1 MKSTLAIILTA
12 MAASPLFGA
21 IVRNIPDK
29 DGMTIKGVVYCGDEP
44 VQGAQVS
51 DGVNVTRTDENGWY
65 YLASAKECGHVFVCN
80 PKGYK
85 YLRKAKYP
93 EFYKTVDTERPSA
106 VEQADF
112 ELERDEATD
121 HTILF
126 LADIQMCGRNEDIR
140 QYEENAVGDINTSIS
155 NARKQGKDVYVI
167 TLGDQSYNTYWH
179 SYNIGIPEIHESM
192 NLLDPDAIFNCM
204 GNHDN
209 NPKIAGDWAASADY
223 REQWGP
229 TYYSF
234 NIGEIHYVVL
244 DNIEFT
250 NAECKNTFEC
260 NITTSVIKWL
270 RKDLANVS
278 KDTPIVVCMHAPL
291 FYRPQCSKPNVPDPT
306 KYRYN
311 YGSQFYNSVKGFKDV
326 RVFTGHAHTNYTV
339 SYLNMTEY
347 NVGAIGGNLWWTG
360 YFVNGN
366 SVCTDGSPG
375 GYRVLDTSGKEL
387 KTYYKCIGFDN
398 GYQFRCYDLNNCH
411 ITASRFAPS
420 YKNPADIDTW
430 LANGYGFDSSDYN
443 SDGTPKIP
451 NRVLI
456 NVFAYDTN
464 WKVEVLEDGKPLEVS
479 RISGYDPFSMISDGC
494 QRFEK
499 TGHNNSGN
507 PTQNSHLF
515 LVTAKYATS
524 PLSIKVTDQYGS
536 VYTQVMERPKGFSID
551 RYTPQ
556 NEQSAIFD
564 IDSDSYSYPPEF
576 YNINGIK
583 VSRPEKGLYVMRLGT
598 KTKKVFIR

>member
-1 MKSTLAIILTA
+1 MKSILAIILTA

-21 IVRNIPDK
+21 VVRNIPDK

-85 YLRKAKYP
+85 YPRKAKYP

-140 QYEENAVGDINTSIS
+140 QYEEHAVGDINTSIS

>member
-1 MKSTLAIILTA
+1 MKSILAIILTA

-21 IVRNIPDK
+21 VVRNIPDK

-278 KDTPIVVCMHAPL
+278 MDTPIVVCMHAPL

>member
-1 MKSTLAIILTA
+1 MKSILAIILTA

-21 IVRNIPDK
+21 VVRNIPDK

-51 DGVNVTRTDENGWY
+51 DGVNVTRTDENGWF

-85 YLRKAKYP
+85 YPRKAKYP

-140 QYEENAVGDINTSIS
+140 QYEEHAVGDINTSIS

>member
-21 IVRNIPDK
+21 VVRNIPDK

-85 YLRKAKYP
+85 YPRKAKYP

-278 KDTPIVVCMHAPL
+278 MDTPIVVCMHAPL

>member
-21 IVRNIPDK
+21 VVRNIPDK

-51 DGVNVTRTDENGWY
+51 DGVNVTLTDENGWY

-140 QYEENAVGDINTSIS
+140 QYEEHAVGDINTSIS

-291 FYRPQCSKPNVPDPT
+291 FYRPLCSKPNVPDPT

>member
-1 MKSTLAIILTA
+1 
-12 MAASPLFGA
+12 
-21 IVRNIPDK
+21 
-29 DGMTIKGVVYCGDEP
+29 MTIKGVVYCGDEP

-51 DGVNVTRTDENGWY
+51 DGVNVTLTDENGWY

-85 YLRKAKYP
+85 YTRKAKYP

-140 QYEENAVGDINTSIS
+140 QYEEHAVGDINTSIS

-278 KDTPIVVCMHAPL
+278 MDTPIVVCMHAPL

-564 IDSDSYSYPPEF
+564 IDSDSYSYPRSFTISTE
-576 YNINGIK
+576 
-583 VSRPEKGLYVMRLGT
+583 
-598 KTKKVFIR
+598 

>member
-21 IVRNIPDK
+21 VVRNIPDK
-29 DGMTIKGVVYCGDEP
+29 EGMTIKGVVYCGEEP

-51 DGVNVTRTDENGWY
+51 DGVNVTLTDENGWY

-85 YLRKAKYP
+85 YTRKAKYP

-140 QYEENAVGDINTSIS
+140 QYEEHAVGDINTSIS

-209 NPKIAGDWAASADY
+209 NPRIAGDWAASADY

-556 NEQSAIFD
+556 KEQSAVFD
-564 IDSDSYSYPPEF
+564 IDADSYSYPPEF

>member
-1 MKSTLAIILTA
+1 MKSILAIILTA

-21 IVRNIPDK
+21 VVRNIPDK

-85 YLRKAKYP
+85 YPRKAKYP

-140 QYEENAVGDINTSIS
+140 QYEEHAVGDINTSIS

-278 KDTPIVVCMHAPL
+278 MDTPIVVCMHAPL

-583 VSRPEKGLYVMRLGT
+583 VSRPENGLYVMRIGT

>member
-1 MKSTLAIILTA
+1 MKSILAIILTA

-21 IVRNIPDK
+21 VVRNIPDK

-51 DGVNVTRTDENGWY
+51 DGVNVTLTDENGWY

-85 YLRKAKYP
+85 YPRKAKYP

-278 KDTPIVVCMHAPL
+278 MDTPIVVCMHAPL

-375 GYRVLDTSGKEL
+375 GYRVLDTSSKEL

>member
-21 IVRNIPDK
+21 VVRNIPDK

-140 QYEENAVGDINTSIS
+140 QYEEHAVGDINTSIS

-209 NPKIAGDWAASADY
+209 NPRIAGDWAASADY

-326 RVFTGHAHTNYTV
+326 RVFTGHAHTNYMV

>member
-21 IVRNIPDK
+21 VVRNIPDK

-80 PKGYK
+80 TKGYK

-140 QYEENAVGDINTSIS
+140 QYEEHAVGDINTSIS

>member
-21 IVRNIPDK
+21 VVRNIPDK

-112 ELERDEATD
+112 ELERDDATD

-140 QYEENAVGDINTSIS
+140 QYEEHAVGDINTSIS

-347 NVGAIGGNLWWTG
+347 NEGAIGGNLWWTG

>member
-1 MKSTLAIILTA
+1 MKSILAIILTA

-21 IVRNIPDK
+21 VVRNIPDK

-85 YLRKAKYP
+85 YPRKAKYP

-140 QYEENAVGDINTSIS
+140 QYEEHAVGDINTSIS

-347 NVGAIGGNLWWTG
+347 NVGAIGGNIWWTG

>member
-21 IVRNIPDK
+21 VVRNIPDK

-85 YLRKAKYP
+85 YPRKAKYP

-430 LANGYGFDSSDYN
+430 LANGYGFDSSVYN

-515 LVTAKYATS
+515 LVTAKFATS
-524 PLSIKVTDQYGS
+524 PLTIKVTDQYGS
-536 VYTQVMERPKGFSID
+536 VYTQVMERPKDFSIS

-556 NEQSAIFD
+556 KEQSAVFD
-564 IDSDSYSYPPEF
+564 IDADSYSYAPEF
-576 YNINGIK
+576 YDINGIK

>member
-21 IVRNIPDK
+21 VVRNIPDK

-85 YLRKAKYP
+85 YPRKAKYP

-140 QYEENAVGDINTSIS
+140 QYEEHAVGDINTSIS

-209 NPKIAGDWAASADY
+209 NPKIADDWAASADY

-260 NITTSVIKWL
+260 NITTNVIKWL

-278 KDTPIVVCMHAPL
+278 MDTPVVVCMHAPL

>member
-21 IVRNIPDK
+21 VVRNIPDK

-51 DGVNVTRTDENGWY
+51 DGVNVTLTDENGWY

-140 QYEENAVGDINTSIS
+140 QYEEHAVGDINTSIS

-366 SVCTDGSPG
+366 SVCNDGSPG

>member
-21 IVRNIPDK
+21 VVRNIPDK

-140 QYEENAVGDINTSIS
+140 QYEEHAVGDINTSIS

-524 PLSIKVTDQYGS
+524 PLSIKVSDQYGS

>member
-21 IVRNIPDK
+21 VVRNIPDK

-51 DGVNVTRTDENGWY
+51 DGVNVTLTDENGWY

-85 YLRKAKYP
+85 YTRKAKYP

-347 NVGAIGGNLWWTG
+347 NVGAFGGNLWWTG

-583 VSRPEKGLYVMRLGT
+583 VSRPENGLYVMRIGT

>member
-1 MKSTLAIILTA
+1 MKSILAIILTA

-21 IVRNIPDK
+21 VVRNIPDK

-85 YLRKAKYP
+85 YPRKAKYP

-140 QYEENAVGDINTSIS
+140 QYEEHAVGDINTSIS

-209 NPKIAGDWAASADY
+209 DPKIAGDWAASADY

>member
-1 MKSTLAIILTA
+1 MKSILAIILTA

-21 IVRNIPDK
+21 VVRNIPDK

-140 QYEENAVGDINTSIS
+140 QYEEHAVGDINTSIS

>member
-21 IVRNIPDK
+21 VVRNIPDK

-112 ELERDEATD
+112 ELERDDATD

-140 QYEENAVGDINTSIS
+140 QYEEHAVGDINTSIS

-583 VSRPEKGLYVMRLGT
+583 VSRPENGLYVMRIGT

>member
-1 MKSTLAIILTA
+1 MKSILAIILTA

-21 IVRNIPDK
+21 VVRNIPDK

-51 DGVNVTRTDENGWY
+51 DGVNVTLTDENGWY

-140 QYEENAVGDINTSIS
+140 QYEEHAVGDINTSIS

-583 VSRPEKGLYVMRLGT
+583 VSRPENGLYVMRIGT

>member
-21 IVRNIPDK
+21 VVRNIPDK

-51 DGVNVTRTDENGWY
+51 DGINVTLTDENGWY

-85 YLRKAKYP
+85 YTRKAKYP

-278 KDTPIVVCMHAPL
+278 MDTPIVVCMHAPL

-507 PTQNSHLF
+507 PAQNSHLF

>member
-21 IVRNIPDK
+21 VVRNIPDK

-51 DGVNVTRTDENGWY
+51 DGVNVTLTDENGWY

-85 YLRKAKYP
+85 YTRKAKYP

-291 FYRPQCSKPNVPDPT
+291 FYRPQCSKPNMPDPT

>member
-1 MKSTLAIILTA
+1 MKSILAIILTA

-21 IVRNIPDK
+21 VVRNIPDK

-51 DGVNVTRTDENGWY
+51 DGVNVTLTDENGWY

-85 YLRKAKYP
+85 YTRKAKYP

-583 VSRPEKGLYVMRLGT
+583 VSRPENGLYVMRIGT

>member
-21 IVRNIPDK
+21 VVRIIPDK

-85 YLRKAKYP
+85 YTRKAKYP
-93 EFYKTVDTERPSA
+93 EFYKKVDTERPSA

-140 QYEENAVGDINTSIS
+140 QYEEHAVGDINTSIS

-209 NPKIAGDWAASADY
+209 NPKIADDWAASADY

-260 NITTSVIKWL
+260 NITTNVIKWL

-278 KDTPIVVCMHAPL
+278 MDTPVVVCMHAPL